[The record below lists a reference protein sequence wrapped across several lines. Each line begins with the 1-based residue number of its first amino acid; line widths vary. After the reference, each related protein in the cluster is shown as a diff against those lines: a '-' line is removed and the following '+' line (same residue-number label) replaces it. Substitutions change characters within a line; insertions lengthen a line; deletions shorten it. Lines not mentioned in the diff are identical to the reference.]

1 MKKEFKVN
9 GKVTYP
15 QGTASRTTYTLID
28 DVGNMINLNADTD
41 TDFDYGDA
49 VVMTIAKKN
58 AQISTTVDPVTGSVT
73 TDNATANTENTAT
86 TADTAATTDT
96 TADTATP
103 NTAESDATT
112 TADTTD
118 IDNQAASTVA
128 TETEAK

>member
-15 QGTASRTTYTLID
+15 QGAASRTTYTLID

-49 VVMTIAKKN
+49 VIMTITKKSGVK
-58 AQISTTVDPVTGSVT
+58 ADASETPTTVDPVTGSV
-73 TDNATANTENTAT
+73 A
-86 TADTAATTDT
+86 TDT
-96 TADTATP
+96 TANTASTDTAK
-103 NTAESDATT
+103 SDATT
-112 TADTTD
+112 AADTTD
-118 IDNQAASTVA
+118 TGTQTAPTAT

>member
-15 QGTASRTTYTLID
+15 QGAASRTTYTLID

-49 VVMTIAKKN
+49 VVMTITKKN
-58 AQISTTVDPVTGSVT
+58 AQISTAVDPVTGSVT
-73 TDNATANTENTAT
+73 TGNTTT
-86 TADTAATTDT
+86 TAPTDTASTDT
-96 TADTATP
+96 VK
-103 NTAESDATT
+103 SDATT
-112 TADTTD
+112 TADTTETD
-118 IDNQAASTVA
+118 TQTASTAA